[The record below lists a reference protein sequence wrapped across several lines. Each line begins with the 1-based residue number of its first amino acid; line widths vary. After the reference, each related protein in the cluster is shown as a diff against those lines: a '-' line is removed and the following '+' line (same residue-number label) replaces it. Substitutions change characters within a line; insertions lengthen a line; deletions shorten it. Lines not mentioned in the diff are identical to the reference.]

1 MGGQTLGPLFKRAQA
16 VCLRPFMSGT
26 MGECGRL
33 PRYRWEPFCLAM
45 RLKTWL
51 ALAIFGE
58 IIGNAAWDPIKV
70 EIGNTGEGSV
80 SLGVDDPKQ

>member
-1 MGGQTLGPLFKRAQA
+1 
-16 VCLRPFMSGT
+16 
-26 MGECGRL
+26 
-33 PRYRWEPFCLAM
+33 M